1 MDSAIWCLATFD
13 CCIHYDCSRSSAGEC
28 TCSVENHKVRGIED
42 FEEGWRREG
51 EFTGVRV
58 RVELVV
64 AGELREGCETI
75 SLINLIVL
83 ELHVVGAC
91 LWVEAAVRLCHKFG
105 ASHHREVLSSSEGV
119 EAALPDT
126 L

>member
-1 MDSAIWCLATFD
+1 MATFD
-13 CCIHYDCSRSSAGEC
+13 GCIHYDCPRSSAGEC

-42 FEEGWRREG
+42 FEEGWRRER

-64 AGELREGCETI
+64 AGELREGRESSWI
-75 SLINLIVL
+75 RLIVL